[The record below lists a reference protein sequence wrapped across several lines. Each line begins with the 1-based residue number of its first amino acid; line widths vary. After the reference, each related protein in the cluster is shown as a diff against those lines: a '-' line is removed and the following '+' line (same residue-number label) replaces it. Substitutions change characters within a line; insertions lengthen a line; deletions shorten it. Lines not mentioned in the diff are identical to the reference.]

1 MFLPREFHG
10 QRNLEGYSPWG
21 HKESDTTE
29 RLTLSQRKEVLS
41 FDEKKDYSKRLLKMR
56 AVFHEGGKKKCSRSS
71 GGMKLWKG
79 AEMQLDFR
87 DNTTVTESCRRGE
100 VEVRKTGP
108 QTHNV
113 LFMSFYYV
121 IGGIKKFSYT
131 REQRS
136 SVHLW

>member
-56 AVFHEGGKKKCSRSS
+56 AVFHEGGKKKNA
-71 GGMKLWKG
+71 LE
-79 AEMQLDFR
+79 A
-87 DNTTVTESCRRGE
+87 V
-100 VEVRKTGP
+100 VE
-108 QTHNV
+108 
-113 LFMSFYYV
+113 
-121 IGGIKKFSYT
+121 
-131 REQRS
+131 
-136 SVHLW
+136 

>member
-56 AVFHEGGKKKCSRSS
+56 AVFHEGGKKNA
-71 GGMKLWKG
+71 LE
-79 AEMQLDFR
+79 A
-87 DNTTVTESCRRGE
+87 V
-100 VEVRKTGP
+100 VE
-108 QTHNV
+108 
-113 LFMSFYYV
+113 
-121 IGGIKKFSYT
+121 
-131 REQRS
+131 
-136 SVHLW
+136 